1 MLFNIIG
8 MLFGKDNLCE
18 LVVVIAKD
26 SIVSL
31 CKNYRGGHKMEL
43 HITDS
48 AAKWFKEEIEFEQG
62 DMVKFYPKFYGK
74 SPVQE
79 CYSLG
84 FTRDGDPSDI
94 AVKKEAEGIIFYIE
108 RDDLWYF
115 DGHNLHVNYN
125 EKIDELEYEYKKE

>member
-1 MLFNIIG
+1 
-8 MLFGKDNLCE
+8 
-18 LVVVIAKD
+18 
-26 SIVSL
+26 
-31 CKNYRGGHKMEL
+31 MEL

-48 AAKWFKEEIEFEQG
+48 AAKWFKEEVEFEKG

-94 AVKKEAEGIIFYIE
+94 AVKQEAEGILFYFE

-115 DGHNLHVNYN
+115 NGHNLQVNYN
-125 EKIDELEYEYKKE
+125 EKTDELEYEYIKE